1 MPELNKYNDKLVF
14 GLDIGTR
21 SIVGSVGYMEKNR
34 FHVIAHYVKEH
45 ETRAMLDGQIHDIG
59 KVSETISKV
68 KKELEMQIQAQ
79 LKDVCIAAAGRVL
92 KTITVHIDYEL
103 PAEQQINSEQVY
115 SLDLMGVEKAYDIIR
130 EEDTDI
136 KFYCVG
142 YTVIKYYLNDYMI
155 TNLEGHKAKKIS
167 ADVLATFLPEDVVD
181 GLYTA
186 VEEAD
191 LNVANM
197 TLEPI
202 AAINIAIPQN
212 YRLLNI
218 ALVDV
223 GAGTSDISIT
233 KDGSIIAYGMIPHA
247 GDELT
252 ETLVS
257 RYLVDFNT
265 AETIKRASVLN
276 KQISFKDIMGLK
288 QKVSPQEVR
297 ETYAPTVEAMTREIA
312 DKIKELNG
320 GKSVSAVFVVGGGGK
335 VSGFTSSLAGYLDIP
350 EERVALRGAE
360 VLTEIDFIR
369 EGIKKD
375 PLLVTPIG
383 ICLSFYDQKNNFI
396 FVHIND
402 ERIKLYDNDKLTVTD
417 AAMQIGFP
425 NEDLFP
431 KRGKEL
437 EFTVN
442 GEKRMYRG
450 LPGEPAVITING
462 EPANIHSKIIK
473 NDRIHITEST
483 MGTAAEVTID
493 RLPEYKSS
501 MTFIINGQSVLCPCF
516 VQVNGELKPGDYSI
530 SSGDAIEILN
540 YYTVEQ
546 VLRFLD
552 IEYDSMNIRLNN
564 RTALPGDLVYENFN
578 LDFEAFP
585 DKTEDEIPA
594 YEDDTEPAETK
605 PETEAGQPEISAAE
619 TSHDNNPINSA
630 ITVIINNTPVILKNK
645 SRYIFVD
652 ILDFYPFDTSV
663 AGGSEL
669 ITTINGERCDFTGVI
684 NNGDVLE
691 IYWK

>member
-1 MPELNKYNDKLVF
+1 M
-14 GLDIGTR
+14 
-21 SIVGSVGYMEKNR
+21 
-34 FHVIAHYVKEH
+34 
-45 ETRAMLDGQIHDIG
+45 
-59 KVSETISKV
+59 
-68 KKELEMQIQAQ
+68 
-79 LKDVCIAAAGRVL
+79 
-92 KTITVHIDYEL
+92 
-103 PAEQQINSEQVY
+103 
-115 SLDLMGVEKAYDIIR
+115 
-130 EEDTDI
+130 
-136 KFYCVG
+136 
-142 YTVIKYYLNDYMI
+142 
-155 TNLEGHKAKKIS
+155 
-167 ADVLATFLPEDVVD
+167 
-181 GLYTA
+181 
-186 VEEAD
+186 
-191 LNVANM
+191 
-197 TLEPI
+197 
-202 AAINIAIPQN
+202 
-212 YRLLNI
+212 
-218 ALVDV
+218 
-223 GAGTSDISIT
+223 
-233 KDGSIIAYGMIPHA
+233 
-247 GDELT
+247 
-252 ETLVS
+252 
-257 RYLVDFNT
+257 DFNT

-288 QKVSPQEVR
+288 QKVSPQEIR
-297 ETYAPTVEAMTREIA
+297 ETYAPTVAAMTREIA

-350 EERVALRGAE
+350 KERVALRGAE
-360 VLTEIDFIR
+360 VLTQIDFIR

-396 FVHIND
+396 FVQIND

-442 GEKRMYRG
+442 GEKRMIRG
-450 LPGEPAVITING
+450 LPGEPAVISING

-483 MGTAAEVTID
+483 TGAAAEATID

-501 MTFIINGQSVLCPCF
+501 MTFIINGQSVICPCF

-530 SSGDAIEILN
+530 FSGDAIEILN

-552 IEYDSMNIRLNN
+552 IEYDSMDIRLNN
-564 RTALPGDLVYENFN
+564 RIALPGDLVYENFN

-585 DKTEDEIPA
+585 DKTEEIPS
-594 YEDDTEPAETK
+594 YEEKEK
-605 PETEAGQPEISAAE
+605 PEPENAAGPPKLSETE
-619 TSHDNNPINSA
+619 TSHDNKIINSA
-630 ITVIINNTPVILKNK
+630 ITVIINNSPVILKNK
-645 SRYIFVD
+645 NRYIFVD